1 MVSKKFKRYAVLSI
15 LFFLPVVFLLML
27 IPAQHN
33 YVALD
38 IVKEN
43 VYEAEWKTPS
53 LETIQLKDKITVLG
67 FIGQDPMGNVIETSN
82 LKELIYDKFRGFK
95 NFQIVLV
102 ASEGTE
108 SEVEKLKENIID
120 YQTLEFFH
128 FVQSNSVETLNLYSS
143 LNSKSPIKEDLSTSE
158 VFIIDKEL
166 NQRGRLVDREEQ
178 NDSKKGSSSLPSYNT
193 LEVAEIKNKM
203 SEDMRV
209 LFTEYRQKRKG
220 DFNSTVRRAEDLGNT
235 NGN

>member
-43 VYEAEWKTPS
+43 VYEAEWKAPS
-53 LETIQLKDKITVLG
+53 SETIQLKDKITVLG
-67 FIGQDPMGNVIETSN
+67 FLGQDPMGNVIETSN

-108 SEVEKLKENIID
+108 GEVEKLKENIID
-120 YQTLEFFH
+120 YQTLEFLH

-166 NQRGRLVDREEQ
+166 NQRGRLVDREEN